1 MLAVALTASMLFVL
15 TLGSVGLPAE
25 QVWNVVAR
33 RCHLPYSGQVTVLDD
48 RIIWQLRLPRVMAAA
63 AVGAIL
69 AQCGAVLQSLTG
81 NDLADPYLLGI
92 SSGASVGAVGAIV
105 LGWSIPGLT
114 STASIS
120 ILAFVGALASLIL
133 VLLLATDKSG
143 ALPPERTILS
153 GIAVAQIAAAFTTL
167 VVMVFADKDGMRSV
181 SVWTLGSFAGVR
193 IPDGLF
199 VVIVAFIC
207 ILGLIPAAR
216 ILDAFAFGET
226 TAQTLGV
233 NVVKARWI
241 LLIGCALATAG
252 TVAAVGPIGFVGL
265 MIPHGVRLLV
275 GPKHRALLPLSAL
288 AGGLLM
294 VWADTVAR
302 SIVPGREIPIGVVTS
317 ALGAPVL
324 VFLLRWRGKS
334 R

>member
-1 MLAVALTASMLFVL
+1 
-15 TLGSVGLPAE
+15 
-25 QVWNVVAR
+25 
-33 RCHLPYSGQVTVLDD
+33 
-48 RIIWQLRLPRVMAAA
+48 
-63 AVGAIL
+63 
-69 AQCGAVLQSLTG
+69 
-81 NDLADPYLLGI
+81 GI

-120 ILAFVGALASLIL
+120 ILAFIGALTSLVL

-153 GIAVAQIAAAFTTL
+153 GIAVAQIAAAFTTV

-181 SVWTLGSFAGVR
+181 SVWTLGSFTGVR

-199 VVIVAFIC
+199 VVAVAVIC
-207 ILGLIPAAR
+207 VLALVPAAR

-233 NVVKARWI
+233 NVVKARW
-241 LLIGCALATAG
+241 LLLVGCALATAA

-275 GPKHRALLPLSAL
+275 GPQHRALLPLSAL

-294 VWADTVAR
+294 VWADTAAR

-324 VFLLRWRGKS
+324 VFLLRWRGRS